1 MQLVPSITVNGIP
14 NYHIAME
21 SGTRNAPEIRTDPV
35 GPMQLGMPIAS
46 AGTTGGALGPGPV
59 RLINNQKPRLLHR
72 GFQYV
77 TQVLRGSLTA
87 PSGERNKEP
96 ASNHQARPTR
106 SDHRT
111 GYGKRTR

>member
-1 MQLVPSITVNGIP
+1 
-14 NYHIAME
+14 
-21 SGTRNAPEIRTDPV
+21 
-35 GPMQLGMPIAS
+35 MQLGMPIAS

-96 ASNHQARPTR
+96 ASNHQARQPAPT
-106 SDHRT
+106 T
-111 GYGKRTR
+111 GPGTANVHGGVVQNGVGSGPGTPTPESSPVGPTD